1 METGYNWQDTV
12 GVLAGKE
19 SVKVE
24 HAVTVPDRTLITIG
38 LTILLTALFTGV
50 IKKISK

>member
-1 METGYNWQDTV
+1 METKYNWQDTV
-12 GVLAGKE
+12 GVLSGAE

-38 LTILLTALFTGV
+38 LTILLTAIFSGLV
-50 IKKISK
+50 KKLM

>member
-1 METGYNWQDTV
+1 METKYNWQDTV
-12 GVLAGKE
+12 GVLSGAE

-38 LTILLTALFTGV
+38 LTVLLTAIFSGLV
-50 IKKISK
+50 KKLM